1 MIEHSQEELLMF
13 SYLAL
18 DDLANIILLNSPLQS
33 DKVKA
38 MKAKELAELIQIE
51 IGDE

>member
-18 DDLANIILLNSPLQS
+18 EDLAKIILINSPLQS

-38 MKAKELAELIQIE
+38 IKAQELAELIRTE
-51 IGDE
+51 IAEE

>member
-1 MIEHSQEELLMF
+1 MKEYSAEELLM
-13 SYLAL
+13 LASFAI
-18 DDLANIILLNSPLQS
+18 DDLANIILINSPLKS